1 MIRIDILNK
10 GDEVISVTNSFIA
23 IRRNNGE
30 VDLVPIEE
38 TNTGIRVDENGIV
51 TIGYG
56 DNVVTIEHE
65 SGMKIINF

>member
-56 DNVVTIEHE
+56 DNAVTIEHE